1 MAIEIALPD
10 IGADEAEVTEV
21 LVAVGDAI
29 EEDTPLLTL
38 EGDKAAMEIPSPQAG
53 VVSEI
58 KVQVGDVVTTGTLAL
73 LLEGDAPTVA
83 EQTDESSGDP
93 ADAPESEASH
103 LIDKEVCLPDVGAD
117 EVEVTEILVAEGD
130 LVEVE
135 TPLVVVEG
143 DKAAMEVPSPF
154 AGVIKEIKISVGDVL
169 GSAAPMM
176 VFKVAESPVEA
187 IPVANEEPT
196 PSPAAVAL
204 EPEPVAPAVVTT
216 EGEGFVDN
224 LEYAYASPVVRR
236 LARQFGVNLA
246 KVHGTGRK
254 NRILK
259 EDVRNYVKDALRRL
273 ESGGGGLDLLPWPEV
288 DFEKFGEVEEQPL
301 TKIQKLTG
309 ANLHRNWVK
318 IPHVTQWDEA
328 DVTDL
333 EALRKERNAEEAEK
347 DSGIKYTILV
357 FVMQAVAK
365 ALRELPRMNASLS
378 SDEKGLVLKKYVDLG
393 IAVDTPNGLVVP
405 VVRGVDEKSAEEL
418 TEDLFALSSKAR
430 EGKLTMDDM
439 AGSTFTISSLGGLGG
454 TAFTPIVN
462 APNVGI
468 LGLSRSQMK
477 PIWNGEE
484 FEPRLLLPLS
494 LSYDHR
500 VIDGADG
507 VRFLN
512 FLKEALLEVTE
523 EATKPSSS

>member
-1 MAIEIALPD
+1 MAIEIILPD
-10 IGADEAEVTEV
+10 IGADEAEVTEI
-21 LVAVGDAI
+21 LVTVGDSI
-29 EEDTPLLTL
+29 EEETPLFTI

-53 VVSEI
+53 VVTEI
-58 KVQVGDVVTTGTLAL
+58 KLKVGDVVTTGALAI
-73 LLEGDAPTVA
+73 LLEGEAPPA
-83 EQTDESSGDP
+83 EQEDELSEEPAAVPETEAADP
-93 ADAPESEASH
+93 V
-103 LIDKEVCLPDVGAD
+103 DKEVCLPDVGAD
-117 EVEVTEILVAEGD
+117 EVEVTEVMVAVGD
-130 LVEVE
+130 SVEAE
-135 TPLVVVEG
+135 ASLIAVEG
-143 DKAAMEVPSPF
+143 DKAAMEIPSPF
-154 AGVIKEIKISVGDVL
+154 AGLVKEIKVAVGDSL
-169 GSAAPMM
+169 SSA
-176 VFKVAESPVEA
+176 SPLMILEVTEV
-187 IPVANEEPT
+187 PEEPAEAE
-196 PSPAAVAL
+196 PEASAPVSPAPA
-204 EPEPVAPAVVTT
+204 PVAPSVPV
-216 EGEGFVDN
+216 EGFVDN
-224 LEYAYASPVVRR
+224 REYAYASPVVRR
-236 LARQFGVNLA
+236 LARQFGVDLA
-246 KVHGTGRK
+246 KVQGTGRK

-288 DFEKFGEVEEQPL
+288 DFAKFGEVEEQSL

-333 EALRKERNAEEAEK
+333 EALRKKRNAEEAQK

-365 ALRELPRMNASLS
+365 ALRELPQMNSSLS
-378 SDEKGLVLKKYVDLG
+378 PDEKGLVLKKYVDLG

-405 VVRGVDEKSAEEL
+405 VVRGVDDKSAEEL
-418 TEDLFALSSKAR
+418 TADLFSLSAKAR

-468 LGLSRSQMK
+468 LGLSRSQVK
-477 PIWNGEE
+477 PVWNGEE
-484 FEPRLLLPLS
+484 FGPRLLLPLS

-512 FLKEALLEVTE
+512 FFKEALEEVATE
-523 EATKPSSS
+523 AAKAIS

>member
-1 MAIEIALPD
+1 MANAIILPD
-10 IGADEAEVTEV
+10 IGADEAEVTEI
-21 LVAVGDAI
+21 LVAVGDTI
-29 EEDTPLLTL
+29 EEDTPLLTI

-53 VVSEI
+53 VASEI
-58 KVQVGDVVTTGTLAL
+58 KLKVGDVVTTGSLAF
-73 LLEGDAPTVA
+73 LLEGESPVA
-83 EQTDESSGDP
+83 VEEEDESREEP
-93 ADAPESEASH
+93 AEATEVEASAPV
-103 LIDKEVCLPDVGAD
+103 DKEIRLPDVGTD
-117 EVEVTEILVAEGD
+117 EVEVTEVMVAVGD
-130 LVEVE
+130 VIEAE
-135 TPLVVVEG
+135 APLIVVEG
-143 DKAAMEVPSPF
+143 DKAAMEIPSPF
-154 AGVIKEIKISVGDVL
+154 AGLVKEVQVAVGDSLSSASPLLILEVTEVPAEKPAEAEL
-169 GSAAPMM
+169 EEPAAPPP
-176 VFKVAESPVEA
+176 A
-187 IPVANEEPT
+187 PT
-196 PSPAAVAL
+196 PTTAPAAA
-204 EPEPVAPAVVTT
+204 AVQA
-216 EGEGFVDN
+216 EGFVEN
-224 LEYAYASPVVRR
+224 REYAYASPVVRR

-246 KVHGTGRK
+246 KVQGTGLK
-254 NRILK
+254 NRIRK
-259 EDVRNYVKDALRRL
+259 EDVRNFVKDALRRL
-273 ESGGGGLDLLPWPEV
+273 ESGGGGLDLLPWPDV
-288 DFEKFGEVEEQPL
+288 DFEKFGEVEEKPL

-333 EALRKERNAEEAEK
+333 EALRKKRNAEEAQK

-365 ALRELPRMNASLS
+365 ALREFPPMNSSLS

-418 TEDLFALSSKAR
+418 TADLFSLSAKAR
-430 EGKLTMDDM
+430 EGKLTMNDM

-468 LGLSRSQMK
+468 LGLSRSQTK
-477 PIWNGEE
+477 PVWNGED

-512 FLKEALLEVTE
+512 FFKEALVEVTA
-523 EATKPSSS
+523 EAAKASS